1 MVRHATR
8 HPPPSRTDPAHVPR
22 RSLASLGVQ
31 IAQFG
36 VVGGA
41 GFLVDLAVFNLLR
54 ATVLHPDAVEAGPL
68 LAKVASTVVAIAVN
82 WVGNRCWTFGKQRT
96 TRRGRE
102 ALEFLA
108 VSLLGMVIGLACLY
122 VSHYALGYT
131 SPLADNV
138 SANVI
143 GLGLGSAVRFVLY
156 RQWVYSPARR
166 HAAPQAAARTD
177 DADRVAVP

>member
-1 MVRHATR
+1 M
-8 HPPPSRTDPAHVPR
+8 SPR

-31 IAQFG
+31 IARFG
-36 VVGGA
+36 LVGGL
-41 GFLVDLAVFNLLR
+41 GFAVDLAVFNLLR
-54 ATVLHPDAVEAGPL
+54 ATVLHPDALDAGPL

-82 WVGNRCWTFGKQRT
+82 WIGNRYWTFGDQRT

-122 VSHYALGYT
+122 VSHYVLGLT

-143 GLGLGSAVRFVLY
+143 GLGLGPAVRFVLY
-156 RQWVYSPARR
+156 RQWVYSP
-166 HAAPQAAARTD
+166 
-177 DADRVAVP
+177 DRSHAVPPASAGASSARAADAEGVPVP

>member
-1 MVRHATR
+1 M
-8 HPPPSRTDPAHVPR
+8 SPR
-22 RSLASLGVQ
+22 RPLASLGVQ
-31 IAQFG
+31 LAQFG

-41 GFLVDLAVFNLLR
+41 GFVVDLAVFNLLR

-82 WVGNRCWTFGKQRT
+82 WVGNRYWTFGTQRT

-108 VSLLGMVIGLACLY
+108 VSVVGMAIGLACLF
-122 VSHYALGYT
+122 VSHYVLGLT

-138 SANVI
+138 SANVV

-166 HAAPQAAARTD
+166 HAAPPASARAD
-177 DADRVAVP
+177 DVDRVPVS

>member
-1 MVRHATR
+1 M
-8 HPPPSRTDPAHVPR
+8 SPR

-31 IAQFG
+31 IARFG
-36 VVGGA
+36 LVGGL
-41 GFLVDLAVFNLLR
+41 GFLVDLGVFNLLR
-54 ATVLHPDAVEAGPL
+54 ATVFHPDAVEAGPI
-68 LAKVASTVVAIAVN
+68 LAKAASTVVAIAVN
-82 WVGNRCWTFGKQRT
+82 WVGNRYWTFGADRT
-96 TRRGRE
+96 ARRGRE

-108 VSLLGMVIGLACLY
+108 VSLVGMAIGLGCLY
-122 VSHYALGYT
+122 VSHYVLGLT

-166 HAAPQAAARTD
+166 HAAAARD
-177 DADRVAVP
+177 SDARSSDASRTMAPLAHDSAEPERIAVP

>member
-1 MVRHATR
+1 M
-8 HPPPSRTDPAHVPR
+8 SPR

-36 VVGGA
+36 LVGGA
-41 GFLVDLAVFNLLR
+41 GLLVDLAVFNLLR
-54 ATVLHPDAVEAGPL
+54 ATVFHPDAVEAGPL

-82 WVGNRCWTFGKQRT
+82 WVGNRYWTFGKQRT

-122 VSHYALGYT
+122 VSHYVLGLT

-166 HAAPQAAARTD
+166 HAAPQVPVASGTARTE
-177 DADRVAVP
+177 DADRVAVS

>member
-1 MVRHATR
+1 M
-8 HPPPSRTDPAHVPR
+8 SPR
-22 RSLASLGVQ
+22 RPLASLGVQ
-31 IAQFG
+31 IARFG
-36 VVGGA
+36 LVGGL
-41 GFLVDLAVFNLLR
+41 GFAVDLAVFNLLR
-54 ATVLHPDAVEAGPL
+54 ATALHPDALDAGPL
-68 LAKVASTVVAIAVN
+68 LAKVVSTVVAIAVN
-82 WVGNRCWTFGKQRT
+82 WIGNRYWTFGDQRT

-102 ALEFLA
+102 AVEFLA

-122 VSHYALGYT
+122 VSHYVLGLT

-166 HAAPQAAARTD
+166 HAVPAATAGASSAPASDPQ
-177 DADRVAVP
+177 VVPVP

>member
-1 MVRHATR
+1 M
-8 HPPPSRTDPAHVPR
+8 SPR

-31 IAQFG
+31 IARFG
-36 VVGGA
+36 LVGGL
-41 GFLVDLAVFNLLR
+41 GFAVDLAVFNLLR
-54 ATVLHPDAVEAGPL
+54 ATVLHPDVLEAGPL

-82 WVGNRCWTFGKQRT
+82 WIGNRYWTFGDQRT

-122 VSHYALGYT
+122 VSHYVLGLT

-166 HAAPQAAARTD
+166 HAVAPASTGAPSPARAAHPEG
-177 DADRVAVP
+177 VPVR

>member
-1 MVRHATR
+1 M
-8 HPPPSRTDPAHVPR
+8 PPR

-36 VVGGA
+36 LVGGL

-54 ATVLHPDAVEAGPL
+54 ATVLHPDAVDAGPL
-68 LAKVASTVVAIAVN
+68 LAKAASTLVAIAVN
-82 WVGNRCWTFGKQRT
+82 WVGNRYWTFGGQRT
-96 TRRGRE
+96 TRRRRE

-108 VSLLGMVIGLACLY
+108 VSLLGMGIGLACLY
-122 VSHYALGYT
+122 VSHYVLGLR
-131 SPLADNV
+131 SSLADNV

-156 RQWVYSPARR
+156 RQWVYSPDRR
-166 HAAPQAAARTD
+166 HAAGSTSAPRPRSAARDTGD
-177 DADRVAVP
+177 GRRLPVS

>member
-1 MVRHATR
+1 M
-8 HPPPSRTDPAHVPR
+8 SPR

-31 IAQFG
+31 IARFG
-36 VVGGA
+36 LVGGL
-41 GFLVDLAVFNLLR
+41 GFAVDLAVFNLLR
-54 ATVLHPDAVEAGPL
+54 ATVLHPDALEAGPL

-82 WVGNRCWTFGKQRT
+82 WIGNRYWTFGDQRT

-122 VSHYALGYT
+122 VSHYVLGLT

-166 HAAPQAAARTD
+166 HAVPPASAEVATAAR
-177 DADRVAVP
+177 AAEPEGVPVR